1 MLLCLQQNGCSAIFE
16 TMPHIEKSV
25 TVKAFTHRDQQ
36 VLGLYFGFDNQLA
49 DICRKLGARW
59 SQSSK
64 CWYLPNTPAN
74 YKGLFPAFK
83 DVAWLNL
90 ENTRAQ
96 TYLQPKPLL
105 PKAAPLQNFL
115 PPAYVAKLERMR
127 YSPNTIASYSFLFN
141 EFLNHIAPVSLAD
154 FTEEHIRNY
163 QDWLVKTKKVSHS
176 TQNSAI
182 NAIKFYLEKVAGG
195 ERKTYYVE
203 RPRKEKKLPII
214 LSEEEVLRIFSAT
227 PNPKHRLTFAM
238 LYSTGMR
245 VGEIINL
252 RVQDVDLDRNLVHV
266 KGAKGKKDR
275 ITIISQALKPVI
287 ETYYQHYKPNYWFLE
302 GPGRTKYTA
311 GSIRQSLFRSVK
323 AANISKHVTPHT
335 FRHSFATHLL
345 ERGTDTRYIQE
356 LLGHSSPETTAIY
369 AQVSNKS
376 LQNVRNPL
384 DAILTDKKLNNNN
397 LTQH

>member
-1 MLLCLQQNGCSAIFE
+1 MQTDGKTIQ
-16 TMPHIEKSV
+16 
-25 TVKAFTHRDQQ
+25 VKALTHNNLPI
-36 VLGLYFGFDNQLA
+36 LGLYFPFDDAL
-49 DICRKLGARW
+49 KELVKSLGARW
-59 SQSSK
+59 SQSLK
-64 CWYLPNTPAN
+64 CWWIANEKQHLNALFVAAKGKAWIDYSDLKGKQTPINAAV
-74 YKGLFPAFK
+74 KSEVKPAALK
-83 DVAWLNL
+83 A
-90 ENTRAQ
+90 
-96 TYLQPKPLL
+96 LL
-105 PKAAPLQNFL
+105 PQEYKDRL
-115 PPAYVAKLERMR
+115 VRMR
-127 YSPNTIASYSFLFN
+127 YSKSTIDSYSFLFN
-141 EFLNHIAPVSLAD
+141 EFLNRIAPIGVNE
-154 FTEEHIRNY
+154 FNEEHIRHY
-163 QDWLVKTKKVSHS
+163 QDWLVNTKKVALS

-195 ERKTYYVE
+195 ERKTYYIE

-227 PNPKHRLTFAM
+227 QNPKHRLTFAM

-245 VGEIINL
+245 ISEILNL
-252 RVQDVDLDRNLVHV
+252 RIQDVDLDRNLVHI
-266 KGAKGKKDR
+266 KAAKGKKDR
-275 ITIISQALKPVI
+275 ITIISHALKPVI
-287 ETYYQHYKPNYWFLE
+287 ETYYQEYKPNYWFIE

-323 AANISKHVTPHT
+323 AANITKHVTPHT

-376 LQNVRNPL
+376 LQNLRNPL
-384 DAILTDKKLNNNN
+384 DAILNDIKLNNNN